1 MKKLAAF
8 ALSVSLVVPALA
20 GCGGSSGTA
29 TNNPGTASSTP
40 AAAVKQEVVFNAKSE
55 PPDLNPLT
63 STDTTSFWIMDH
75 LGEGLYTKDKEGN
88 PVLGVAKEVKLSDD
102 KLKYTF
108 TLRDDAKWTN
118 GEPVTA
124 EDFAYTFMKHIDP
137 ATASTTAYLLY
148 YIKGAEAYNKGTGKA
163 EDVGIKALDAKTLEI
178 ELVAPTS
185 YFDKM
190 LATRYWHPI
199 NKKQAEADPKWAANA
214 ETYISNGAYKLV
226 SWKHDS
232 ELVIE
237 KNENYWNK
245 DDVKMEKI
253 TWKMVNDATTS
264 YQMYKSGELDFN
276 KEMPSDILAQ
286 EKSSPD
292 YKSVPYYGTYMY
304 MFNVTKEPFT
314 NKKVR
319 RAFAMAIDRKAL
331 TEMVSQGGETPA
343 YSMVPRG
350 AITPTG
356 KDFREEGGDYFKEDP
371 AEAKKLLA
379 EGMQEA
385 GWSTL
390 PEVTLMY
397 NTDESHK
404 KIAQALQEMLKKNL
418 GVDVKLTNQEW
429 KVYLDT
435 TRQKNYQMG
444 RMGWVGQ
451 ISDPAFNLDYYLG
464 DSPNNRTGWVNK
476 EYDDLNMAAKVEQDP
491 NKRMELLH
499 KAEAVL
505 MEEMPFIPIY
515 HYQQNYLVK
524 PGLEG
529 LTYPVNAFPSARW
542 ATKK

>member
-1 MKKLAAF
+1 MKKFAAI
-8 ALSVSLVVPALA
+8 ALSLSLALA
-20 GCGGSSGTA
+20 GCGGSA
-29 TNNPGTASSTP
+29 TTGEGAKPGSTG
-40 AAAVKQEVVFNAKSE
+40 AIKQEVVFNAKSE

-75 LGEGLYTKDKEGN
+75 LGEGLYTKDKDGN
-88 PVLGVAKEVKLSDD
+88 AILGTAKEVKISDD
-102 KLKYTF
+102 KKKYTF
-108 TLRDDAKWTN
+108 ILRDDAKWSN

-124 EDFAYTFMKHIDP
+124 EDFAYTYMKHIDP

-163 EDVGIKALDAKTLEI
+163 EDVGIKAVDAKTLEI

-190 LATRYWHPI
+190 LATRYWHPV
-199 NKKQAEADPKWAANA
+199 NKKQAEANPKWAAEA
-214 ETYISNGAYKLV
+214 DSYISNGAYKLI
-226 SWKHDS
+226 SWQHDS

-245 DDVKMEKI
+245 ADVKMEKI
-253 TWKMVNDATTS
+253 SWKMVNDATTS

-292 YKSVPYYGTYMY
+292 FKSVPYYGTYMY

-319 RAFAMAIDRKAL
+319 RAFALALDRKAL

-350 AITPTG
+350 ALTPSG
-356 KDFREEGGDYFKEDP
+356 KDFREEGGDYFKEDA

-379 EGMQEA
+379 EGMQEE

-397 NTDESHK
+397 NTDEGHK
-404 KIAQALQEMLKKNL
+404 KIAQAVQEMLKKNL
-418 GVDVKLTNQEW
+418 GVDVKMANQEW
-429 KVYLDT
+429 KVYLAT
-435 TRQKNYQMG
+435 TKQKNYQMG

-451 ISDPAFNLDYYLG
+451 INDPSFNLDYYIG

-476 EYDDLNMAAKVEQDP
+476 EYDSLNMGAKVEQDP
-491 NKRMELLH
+491 NKRIEMLH
-499 KAEAVL
+499 KAEAIL
-505 MEEMPFIPIY
+505 MDEMPFIPVY

-524 PGLEG
+524 PNLEG
-529 LTYPVNAFPSARW
+529 LTYPVNTFPSARW
-542 ATKK
+542 AIKK

>member
-1 MKKLAAF
+1 MSL
-8 ALSVSLVVPALA
+8 SLVVPALA
-20 GCGGSSGTA
+20 GCGGSGGTA
-29 TNNPGTASSTP
+29 TNGGAATGAPT
-40 AAAVKQEVVFNAKSE
+40 AAVKQEVVFNAKSE

-88 PVLGVAKEVKLSDD
+88 PILGAAKEVKLSDD

-108 TLRDDAKWTN
+108 ILRDDAKWSN

-163 EDVGIKALDAKTLEI
+163 EDVGIKAVDEKTLEI

-199 NKKQAEADPKWAANA
+199 NKKLAEANPKWAADA

-237 KNENYWNK
+237 KNEHYWNK

-356 KDFREEGGDYFKEDP
+356 KDFREEGGDYFKEDV

-379 EGMQEA
+379 EGMQEE

-404 KIAQALQEMLKKNL
+404 KVAQAIQEMLKKNL
-418 GVDVKLTNQEW
+418 GVEVKMMNQEW

-435 TRQKNYQMG
+435 TKQKNYQMA

-476 EYDDLNMAAKVEQDP
+476 EYDQLNMAAKVEQDP

-505 MEEMPFIPIY
+505 MDDMPFIPIY

-524 PGLEG
+524 PNLEG

>member
-1 MKKLAAF
+1 MKKFAAF
-8 ALSVSLVVPALA
+8 ALSLSLMVPALA
-20 GCGGSSGTA
+20 ACGGGG
-29 TNNPGTASSTP
+29 GTASNGGSATSTP
-40 AAAVKQEVVFNAKSE
+40 GGAVKQEVVFNAKSE

-75 LGEGLYTKDKEGN
+75 LGEGLYTKDKDGN
-88 PVLGVAKEVKLSDD
+88 PVLGTAKEVKLSDD
-102 KLKYTF
+102 KLKYIF
-108 TLRDDAKWTN
+108 ILRDDAKWNN

-148 YIKGAEAYNKGTGKA
+148 YIKGAEAYNKGNGKA
-163 EDVGIKALDAKTLEI
+163 EDVGIKAVDAKTLEI

-199 NKKQAEADPKWAANA
+199 NKKQAEANPKWAANA
-214 ETYISNGAYKLV
+214 DTYISNGAYKLV

-232 ELVIE
+232 ELAIE

-245 DDVKMEKI
+245 NDVKMEKI

-276 KEMPSDILAQ
+276 KEMPSDILGQ

-292 YKSVPYYGTYMY
+292 FKSVPYYGTYMY

-350 AITPTG
+350 AVTPTG
-356 KDFREEGGDYFKEDP
+356 KDFREEGGDYFKEDA

-397 NTDESHK
+397 NTDEGHK

-418 GVDVKLTNQEW
+418 GVEVKMTNQEW

-435 TRQKNYQMG
+435 TKQKNYQMG

-476 EYDDLNMAAKVEQDP
+476 EYDALNMAAKVEQDP
-491 NKRMELLH
+491 NKRFEMLH
-499 KAEAVL
+499 KAEEIL
-505 MEEMPFIPIY
+505 MDDMPFIPIY